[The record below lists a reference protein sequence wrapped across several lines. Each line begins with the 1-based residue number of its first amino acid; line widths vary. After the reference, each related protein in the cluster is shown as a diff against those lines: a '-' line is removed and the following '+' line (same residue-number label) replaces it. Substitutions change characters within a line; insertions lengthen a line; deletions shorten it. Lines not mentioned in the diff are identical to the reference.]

1 MCAYRKSSLWINE
14 NRQEGCHDQYVHW
27 RWTGYLHVL
36 HQMLNF
42 LISPFFTQINSYEE
56 KRLLHWIFPGG
67 SPFFV
72 TPDSTVLYI
81 NVVISDSRTG
91 TNFILRSTISSEN
104 DFFQKSPFCFQLRS
118 CSWIHM
124 AYIPS
129 GCGKLYRNSWLNE
142 KPNPPAMLGRME

>member
-1 MCAYRKSSLWINE
+1 M
-14 NRQEGCHDQYVHW
+14 HW

-104 DFFQKSPFCFQLRS
+104 DFFRNPLSASSSDPVLEFIWRTSHLTAENFTEIASRMETTVL
-118 CSWIHM
+118 
-124 AYIPS
+124 
-129 GCGKLYRNSWLNE
+129 RNSRNRLRGISQHGTT
-142 KPNPPAMLGRME
+142 PSAGGTL